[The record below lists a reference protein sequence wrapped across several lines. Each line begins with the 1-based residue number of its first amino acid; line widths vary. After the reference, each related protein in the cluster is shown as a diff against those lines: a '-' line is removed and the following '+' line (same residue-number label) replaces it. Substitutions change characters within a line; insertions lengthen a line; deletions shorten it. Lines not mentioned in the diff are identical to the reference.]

1 MDSTLKICLKA
12 VGFLILVAVIQAIS
26 LYIVGA
32 VYAVSSDTSFEEVMN
47 VISTQGW
54 ELANEVII
62 PSTIC
67 LLFVGKMDAHIKS
80 LYLKKALSAFR
91 SHRSFLAIPRSSLG
105 RNIRMDRYRDVERH
119 SNAF

>member
-47 VISTQGW
+47 VISTKGW

-62 PSTIC
+62 P
-67 LLFVGKMDAHIKS
+67 
-80 LYLKKALSAFR
+80 
-91 SHRSFLAIPRSSLG
+91 FLAFCWQNG
-105 RNIRMDRYRDVERH
+105 RPYQVII
-119 SNAF
+119 SQKSPISF

>member
-47 VISTQGW
+47 VVSTKGW

-62 PSTIC
+62 PSTI
-67 LLFVGKMDAHIKS
+67 LGHIITIVN
-80 LYLKKALSAFR
+80 R
-91 SHRSFLAIPRSSLG
+91 IC
-105 RNIRMDRYRDVERH
+105 IE
-119 SNAF
+119 

>member
-26 LYIVGA
+26 FYIVGA

-62 PSTIC
+62 PSTILGHIITIAC
-67 LLFVGKMDAHIKS
+67 FLLAKWTPISTHYIS
-80 LYLKKALSAFR
+80 
-91 SHRSFLAIPRSSLG
+91 
-105 RNIRMDRYRDVERH
+105 
-119 SNAF
+119 

>member
-32 VYAVSSDTSFEEVMN
+32 VYAVSSDTPFEEVMH
-47 VISTQGW
+47 VVSTKGW

-62 PSTIC
+62 PSTILGHIITIPC
-67 LLFVGKMDAHIKS
+67 FLLAKWTPISTHYIS
-80 LYLKKALSAFR
+80 KKPI
-91 SHRSFLAIPRSSLG
+91 SF
-105 RNIRMDRYRDVERH
+105 
-119 SNAF
+119 